1 MMSAI
6 AALVAS
12 HSPSLYIRASIP
24 YEEYMTVHLS
34 HSWDENAG
42 TPTHPRW
49 VTQTRKADVLFAPDP
64 QDKER
69 LL

>member
-1 MMSAI
+1 MSAI

-12 HSPSLYIRASIP
+12 RSPSLYIRASIP
-24 YEEYMTVHLS
+24 YEEYTTVRLS
-34 HSWDENAG
+34 HSWDENTG

-49 VTQTRKADVLFAPDP
+49 VTRTRKADVPFAPDS